1 MIKAKKGKLVV
12 NGHPMELLNEYKVI
26 TKQMV
31 EMLEDEGITKENIK
45 KIMTDIVEEEFM
57 TEEERR
63 EKFERLM
70 KEALGDMSLL
80 IDKVLGREEKDGA
93 DNE

>member
-31 EMLEDEGITKENIK
+31 EMLD
-45 KIMTDIVEEEFM
+45 
-57 TEEERR
+57 
-63 EKFERLM
+63 
-70 KEALGDMSLL
+70 
-80 IDKVLGREEKDGA
+80 DGSRCFLYWLFHYA
-93 DNE
+93 DDRSVHKYGKR